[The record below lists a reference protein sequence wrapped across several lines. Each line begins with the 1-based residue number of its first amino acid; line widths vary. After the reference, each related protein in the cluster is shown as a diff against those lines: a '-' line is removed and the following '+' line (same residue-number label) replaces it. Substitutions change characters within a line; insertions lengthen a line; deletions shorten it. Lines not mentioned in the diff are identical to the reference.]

1 VKSSVPR
8 LAHHLPSDTPR
19 LRRCSASFGHGS
31 PQKPCCCAE
40 AAAIYVSTVFTKLIY
55 PSYTL
60 HIIAIFRSY
69 YSSAFS
75 YLPTR
80 PRHAPSASAIRGV
93 GRCTD
98 SASPTKSRSPFHISN
113 FSSSRIVYFCLKYRR
128 LFRNCADYLTSKVG
142 TRYYSSSIDLGAGR
156 TDIVTENNFMIK
168 NI

>member
-1 VKSSVPR
+1 MKSSVPR

-75 YLPTR
+75 YLPAR
-80 PRHAPSASAIRGV
+80 PRLAPSAPMIRAV
-93 GRCTD
+93 ERCTD
-98 SASPTKSRSPFHISN
+98 SASPTKSRSPLHIPNS
-113 FSSSRIVYFCLKYRR
+113 RR
-128 LFRNCADYLTSKVG
+128 LVSSTSVWNAVDSVSWSRWLFHVKSKNGILFVW
-142 TRYYSSSIDLGAGR
+142 YQCKSNGR
-156 TDIVTENNFMIK
+156 TGIENNFVIK

>member
-1 VKSSVPR
+1 MKSSVPR

-75 YLPTR
+75 YLPAH
-80 PRHAPSASAIRGV
+80 PHLAPSAPMIRGV
-93 GRCTD
+93 ERCTD
-98 SASPTKSRSPFHISN
+98 SASPTKSRSPLHIPN
-113 FSSSRIVYFCLKYRR
+113 SRHLVSYLLLFEILLT
-128 LFRNCADYLTSKVG
+128 LFRADYLTSKVNKIYII
-142 TRYYSSSIDLGAGR
+142 R
-156 TDIVTENNFMIK
+156 
-168 NI
+168 